1 MTLTNKKILVTGAGG
16 FLGKHLVAAL
26 RDRGVSQIHTP
37 DSTDAD
43 LRIWE
48 CCKAVVT
55 SSDVVIHLAAKVGGI
70 GFNRKYPGELLYD
83 NAIMGLQLMEA
94 ARQAG
99 VQKFVAVGTVC
110 AYPKFTPTPFK
121 EDDLWNGYPEETNAP
136 YGIAKKLL
144 LAQAQA
150 YRNQYGFNAI
160 YLLPTNLYGPGDH
173 VDPENSHVI
182 PALIEKVKQAKRLNA
197 PYIECWGTGSATR
210 DFLFVKDAAEGI
222 IKATEEYDGSD
233 PVNLGSGR
241 ETSIKELTQTIRTL
255 LDYKGEMRWDVT
267 KPDGQPRRV
276 LDTSR
281 AETFGFKATTTL
293 EEGLR
298 QTLDYIGRCAPRVMK
313 TDSL

>member
-1 MTLTNKKILVTGAGG
+1 VTLTNKKILVTGAGG

-48 CCKAVVT
+48 CCKKVVT
-55 SSDVVIHLAAKVGGI
+55 GSDVVIHLAAKVGGI

-99 VQKFVAVGTVC
+99 VKKFVAVGTVC
-110 AYPKFTPTPFK
+110 AYPKFAPTPFK
-121 EDDLWNGYPEETNAP
+121 EDDIWNGYPEETNAP

-160 YLLPTNLYGPGDH
+160 YLLPTNIYGPGDH
-173 VDPENSHVI
+173 TDPEDSHVI

-255 LDYKGEMRWDVT
+255 LDYKGEVRWDAT

-293 EEGLR
+293 EQGLR
-298 QTLDYIGRCAPRVMK
+298 QTLFERTLHAEG
-313 TDSL
+313 

>member
-48 CCKAVVT
+48 YCQKVVT
-55 SSDVVIHLAAKVGGI
+55 GSDVVIHLAAKVGGI

-99 VQKFVAVGTVC
+99 VKKFVAVGTVC
-110 AYPKFTPTPFK
+110 AYPKFAPTPFK
-121 EDDLWNGYPEETNAP
+121 EDDIWNGYPEETNAP

-160 YLLPTNLYGPGDH
+160 YLLPTNIYGPGDH
-173 VDPENSHVI
+173 TDPEDSHVI

-222 IKATEEYDGSD
+222 IKATEAYDGSD

-255 LDYKGEMRWDVT
+255 LDYKGEVRWDAT

-293 EEGLR
+293 EQGLR
-298 QTLDYIGRCAPRVMK
+298 QTLFERTLHAEG
-313 TDSL
+313 

>member
-1 MTLTNKKILVTGAGG
+1 VPFASKQMTLINKKILVTGAGG
-16 FLGKHLVAAL
+16 FLGKHLVAVL

-48 CCKAVVT
+48 CCQKVVT
-55 SSDVVIHLAAKVGGI
+55 GSDVVIHLAAKVGGI

-94 ARQAG
+94 ARQTG

-110 AYPKFTPTPFK
+110 AYPKLTPTPFK

-150 YRNQYGFNAI
+150 YRKQYGFNAI
-160 YLLPTNLYGPGDH
+160 YLLPTNIYGPGDRTH
-173 VDPENSHVI
+173 PEDSHVI

-255 LDYKGEMRWDVT
+255 LDYKVEIRWDAT

-298 QTLDYIGRCAPRVMK
+298 QTLG
-313 TDSL
+313 

>member
-16 FLGKHLVAAL
+16 FLGKHLVAVL

-55 SSDVVIHLAAKVGGI
+55 GYDVVIHLAAKVGGI
-70 GFNRKYPGELLYD
+70 GFNKKYPGELLYD

-94 ARQAG
+94 ARQAR

-110 AYPKFTPTPFK
+110 AYPKLTPTPFK

-173 VDPENSHVI
+173 VDPEDSHVI

-197 PYIECWGTGSATR
+197 PHIECWGTGSATR

-255 LDYKGEMRWDVT
+255 LDYKGEIRWDAT

-281 AETFGFKATTTL
+281 AETFGFKATTSL

-298 QTLDYIGRCAPRVMK
+298 QTLDYIERCTPRAMG
-313 TDSL
+313 TP

>member
-1 MTLTNKKILVTGAGG
+1 MPFASKQMTLINKKILVTGAGG
-16 FLGKHLVAAL
+16 FLGKHLVAVL

-48 CCKAVVT
+48 CCQKVVT
-55 SSDVVIHLAAKVGGI
+55 GSDVVIHLAAKVGGI

-94 ARQAG
+94 ARQTG

-110 AYPKFTPTPFK
+110 AYPKLTPTPFK

-150 YRNQYGFNAI
+150 YRKQYGFNAI
-160 YLLPTNLYGPGDH
+160 YLLPTNIYGPGDRTH
-173 VDPENSHVI
+173 PEDSHVI

-255 LDYKGEMRWDVT
+255 LDYKVEIRWDAT

-298 QTLDYIGRCAPRVMK
+298 QTLG
-313 TDSL
+313 

>member
-1 MTLTNKKILVTGAGG
+1 MTLINKKILVTGAGG
-16 FLGKHLVAAL
+16 FLGKHLVAVL

-48 CCKAVVT
+48 CCQKVVT
-55 SSDVVIHLAAKVGGI
+55 GSDVVIHLAAKVGGI

-94 ARQAG
+94 ARQTG

-110 AYPKFTPTPFK
+110 AYPKLTPTPFK

-150 YRNQYGFNAI
+150 YRKQYGFNAI
-160 YLLPTNLYGPGDH
+160 YLLPTNIYGPGDRTH
-173 VDPENSHVI
+173 PEDSHVI

-255 LDYKGEMRWDVT
+255 LDYKVEIRWDAT

-298 QTLDYIGRCAPRVMK
+298 QTLG
-313 TDSL
+313 

>member
-1 MTLTNKKILVTGAGG
+1 MTLTDKKILVTGAGG

-43 LRIWE
+43 LRTWE

-55 SSDVVIHLAAKVGGI
+55 NSDVVIHLAAKVGGI

-173 VDPENSHVI
+173 IDPEDSHVI
-182 PALIEKVKQAKRLNA
+182 PALLEKVKQAKRLNA
-197 PYIECWGTGSATR
+197 PYIECWGTGGATR

-233 PVNLGSGR
+233 PVNLGSGC
-241 ETSIKELTQTIRTL
+241 ETSIKELTQTICTL
-255 LDYKGEMRWDVT
+255 LDYKGEMQWDAT

-298 QTLDYIGRCAPRVMK
+298 QTLDWIGRHMPRVMG
-313 TDSL
+313 TS

>member
-1 MTLTNKKILVTGAGG
+1 MTLTDKKILVTGAGG

-26 RDRGVSQIHTP
+26 RDRRVSQIHTP

-55 SSDVVIHLAAKVGGI
+55 GPEVVIHLAAKVGGI
-70 GFNRKYPGELLYD
+70 GFNQKYPGELLYD

-121 EDDLWNGYPEETNAP
+121 EDDLWNGYPEDTNAP

-160 YLLPTNLYGPGDH
+160 YLLPTNIYGPGDH
-173 VDPENSHVI
+173 VDPEDSHVI

-210 DFLFVKDAAEGI
+210 DFLFVKDAAQGI

-241 ETSIKELTQTIRTL
+241 ETSIKELTQTICTL
-255 LDYKGEMRWDVT
+255 LDYKREIRWDAT

-298 QTLDYIGRCAPRVMK
+298 QTLD
-313 TDSL
+313 

>member
-1 MTLTNKKILVTGAGG
+1 MAGVPFASKQMTLINKKILVTGAGG
-16 FLGKHLVAAL
+16 FLGKHLVAVL
-26 RDRGVSQIHTP
+26 RDRGVSLIHTP

-48 CCKAVVT
+48 CCQKVVT
-55 SSDVVIHLAAKVGGI
+55 GSDVVIHLAAKVGGI

-94 ARQAG
+94 ARQTG

-110 AYPKFTPTPFK
+110 AYPKLTPTPFK

-150 YRNQYGFNAI
+150 YRKQYGFNAI
-160 YLLPTNLYGPGDH
+160 YLLPTNIYGPGDRTH
-173 VDPENSHVI
+173 PEDSHVI

-255 LDYKGEMRWDVT
+255 LDYKVEIRWDAT

-298 QTLDYIGRCAPRVMK
+298 QTLG
-313 TDSL
+313 

>member
-48 CCKAVVT
+48 CCNAVVT
-55 SSDVVIHLAAKVGGI
+55 DSDVVIHLAAKVGGI

-121 EDDLWNGYPEETNAP
+121 EDDIWNGYPEETNAP

-160 YLLPTNLYGPGDH
+160 YLLPTNIYGPGDH
-173 VDPENSHVI
+173 VDPEDSHVI
-182 PALIEKVKQAKRLNA
+182 PALFEKVKQAKKLNA

-222 IKATEEYDGSD
+222 IKATDEYDGSD

-255 LDYKGEMRWDVT
+255 LDYKGEIRWDAT

-281 AETFGFKATTTL
+281 AETFGFKATTSL

-298 QTLDYIGRCAPRVMK
+298 QTLDYIERCTPRAMG
-313 TDSL
+313 TP

>member
-1 MTLTNKKILVTGAGG
+1 MTSVEPGFPYRKVVVTGGAG
-16 FLGKHLVAAL
+16 FLGRFVVGRLQGYPNVEVMVPRSEDYDLVQAENVKRLLA
-26 RDRGVSQIHTP
+26 DTNP
-37 DSTDAD
+37 D
-43 LRIWE
+43 L
-48 CCKAVVT
+48 
-55 SSDVVIHLAAKVGGI
+55 VIHLAAVVGGI
-70 GFNRKYPGELLYD
+70 GHNQKNPGRFFYD
-83 NAIMGLQLMEA
+83 NLMMGTNLIEQS
-94 ARQAG
+94 RRHG
-99 VQKFVAVGTVC
+99 IKKFVAIGTVC
-110 AYPKFTPTPFK
+110 AYPKYTPTPFK

-182 PALIEKVKQAKRLNA
+182 PALIEKVQQAKRLNA

-233 PVNLGSGR
+233 PVNIGSGR
-241 ETSIKELTQTIRTL
+241 ETSIKELTQTICTL
-255 LDYKGEMRWDVT
+255 LDYKGEIRWDAT

-281 AETFGFKATTTL
+281 AETFGFKATTPL
-293 EEGLR
+293 DEGLR
-298 QTLDYIGRCAPRVMK
+298 QTI
-313 TDSL
+313 DSMGHGT

>member
-1 MTLTNKKILVTGAGG
+1 MILTDKKILVTGAGG

-26 RDRGVSQIHTP
+26 RDRGVNQIHTP

-43 LRIWE
+43 LRFWE

-83 NAIMGLQLMEA
+83 NAIMGLQVMEA

-150 YRNQYGFNAI
+150 YRDQYGFNAI

-173 VDPENSHVI
+173 VDPEDSHVI

-210 DFLFVKDAAEGI
+210 DFMFVKDAAEGI

-241 ETSIKELTQTIRTL
+241 ETSIKELTQTIGTL
-255 LDYKGEMRWDVT
+255 LDYKGEIRWDAT

-298 QTLDYIGRCAPRVMK
+298 QTLDSIGRCSRG
-313 TDSL
+313 